1 MVHLVIAIFVMI
13 LAKHVVEELAAHW
26 LVAHPAGVESYLKY
40 TSLQQMVITTDGALI
55 HAQVEHSRKVLTAK
69 NVF

>member
-1 MVHLVIAIFVMI
+1 VVPLVIAIFVMI

-40 TSLQQMVITTDGALI
+40 SSLEQMVVTTDGVLI
-55 HAQVEHSRKVLTAK
+55 HVQVEHSRKVLTAR

>member
-1 MVHLVIAIFVMI
+1 VVPLVIAIFVMI

-40 TSLQQMVITTDGALI
+40 SSLGQMVVTTDGVLI
-55 HAQVEHSRKVLTAK
+55 HAQVYFNNKR
-69 NVF
+69 FQFII